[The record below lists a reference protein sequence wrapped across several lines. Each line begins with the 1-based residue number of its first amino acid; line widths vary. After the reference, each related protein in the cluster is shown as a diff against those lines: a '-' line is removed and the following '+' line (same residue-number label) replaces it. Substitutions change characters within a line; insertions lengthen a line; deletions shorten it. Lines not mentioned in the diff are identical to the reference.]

1 MAKRVLKIDGYNV
14 SIPDKGYYTILVDRQ
29 GTVVE
34 FEDLTNVQRYILE
47 RGLEADEYV
56 DAYVVAD
63 HNGAY
68 TLD

>member
-1 MAKRVLKIDGYNV
+1 MAKRVLKIDGYTIETPRVGLFNV
-14 SIPDKGYYTILVDRQ
+14 LVDRL

-34 FEDLTNVQRYILE
+34 FEDLNRPQMYILTQA
-47 RGLEADEYV
+47 LEADEYV